1 MENESKVRSL
11 KQKVNGLEFYCEVRG
26 SGPTV
31 ALVPSGDG
39 DCGYFDKVANI
50 LSDGFTVFTL
60 DMRYCS
66 RSERPAKLSP
76 MTAGDLASDVAGL
89 LKALNLAPAS
99 VWGCSSGG
107 QCVLSM
113 GVYYPEVCRNIMVH
127 EAALQNDTPL
137 GMGVDELKGVIDM
150 MIKATGSKNAAFAAM
165 LPAIAGDPNFLS
177 SLDPGYSKRVYNNG
191 EIWIDC
197 ILEHADQR
205 TYSAKE
211 LMNMPPLVFSVGMMS
226 PAWLVYANI
235 ETAKR
240 ANAEVVWFPGTHM
253 PQVTSPDLL
262 AKHIRVNTKK
272 HLR

>member
-1 MENESKVRSL
+1 MLADE
-11 KQKVNGLEFYCEVRG
+11 
-26 SGPTV
+26 
-31 ALVPSGDG
+31 
-39 DCGYFDKVANI
+39 
-50 LSDGFTVFTL
+50 FTVSTL

-89 LKALNLAPAS
+89 LKALNLGPAS

-127 EAALQNDTPL
+127 EAALQNDAPL
-137 GMGVDELKGVIDM
+137 GIGLDQLKGIIDM
-150 MIKATGSKNAAFAAM
+150 MIKTTGSKNAAVAAL
-165 LPAIAGDPNFLS
+165 LPMIAGDPKVMAELGPEYHERTF
-177 SLDPGYSKRVYNNG
+177 KNG
-191 EIWIDC
+191 EIWLDF

-205 TYSAKE
+205 TYLTKE
-211 LMNMPPLVFSVGMMS
+211 LVNMPPLIFSVGMMS
-226 PAWLVYANI
+226 PAWLVYANL

-240 ANAEVVWFPGTHM
+240 ANAEVVWLPGTHI
-253 PQVTSPDLL
+253 PRVTCPDLL

>member
-1 MENESKVRSL
+1 MANESKMRIL
-11 KQKVNGLEFYCEVRG
+11 KQKVNGLEFYCEIRG
-26 SGPTV
+26 SGPTI

-39 DCGYFDKVANI
+39 DCGYFEKVADT
-50 LSDGFTVFTL
+50 LSGEFTVFTL

-66 RSERPAKLSP
+66 RSERPAKLSS

-137 GMGVDELKGVIDM
+137 GMGIDELKAGLDM
-150 MIKATGSKNAAFAAM
+150 MIKATGSKNAAFAAI
-165 LPAIAGDPNFLS
+165 LPMVAGDPNFLS
-177 SLDPGYSKRVYNNG
+177 KVDPEYIKRVSSNG
-191 EIWIDC
+191 EVWMDC
-197 ILEHADQR
+197 ILGHADQR
-205 TYSAKE
+205 SYSAKE
-211 LMNMPPLVFSVGMMS
+211 LMNMPPLVFSVGMKS
-226 PAWLVYANI
+226 PGWLVYANI
-235 ETAKR
+235 DTAKR

-272 HLR
+272 YLR